1 MTPAES
7 NPSEPRA
14 ARYWCFISY
23 RHADNKEAGRQWA
36 TWLHQSIETYEVPDD
51 LAGSKNERG
60 DIIPERIFPVF
71 RDEEELPADADLS
84 SPIYRALD
92 DSRFLV
98 VICSPRVVGSTYVS
112 EEILYF
118 KKIGGEDRVLAVM
131 IEGEPNASRDA
142 GKQAM
147 GFRAEDECFPDALR
161 HKIGADGT
169 RLGEMTEPVAADFR
183 LGKEQG
189 WTSPEAYRQAL
200 RRDDVLSEREIDR
213 RVEEYRQRSH
223 LMLLKVLAGILGVP
237 LGRLT
242 QRDKAYQ
249 LAKAQRRARLAR
261 RIAAG
266 FAVLALLAVAA
277 AGIALV
283 QYRAAEKSKR
293 EAQAAAERA
302 THARHEAEKLVEFMV
317 FDLRDKLK
325 PIGRLDLLDDVNHK
339 VDEYYQAFGDQKTDL
354 AVGRQRAASITNAGN
369 VLDGQGKLAEAIAK
383 YREALALQ
391 QEIAAARPK
400 GSPVARRSFCQ
411 LQQTGR
417 RLAPTRRSES
427 SADQL

>member
-1 MTPAES
+1 MTPAEP

-36 TWLHQSIETYEVPDD
+36 TWLHQAIETYEVPND

-60 DIIPERIFPVF
+60 DTIPERIFPVF

-98 VICSPRVVGSTYVS
+98 VICSPRAVDSTYVA

-131 IEGEPNASRDA
+131 IEGEPNASRDT

-147 GFRAEDECFPDALR
+147 GFRPEDECFPDALR

-189 WTSPEAYRQAL
+189 WTSSEAYRQAL
-200 RRDDVLSEREIDR
+200 RRDDVLSQREIDR

-249 LAKAQRRARLAR
+249 LAKAQR
-261 RIAAG
+261 
-266 FAVLALLAVAA
+266 
-277 AGIALV
+277 
-283 QYRAAEKSKR
+283 
-293 EAQAAAERA
+293 
-302 THARHEAEKLVEFMV
+302 
-317 FDLRDKLK
+317 
-325 PIGRLDLLDDVNHK
+325 
-339 VDEYYQAFGDQKTDL
+339 
-354 AVGRQRAASITNAGN
+354 
-369 VLDGQGKLAEAIAK
+369 
-383 YREALALQ
+383 
-391 QEIAAARPK
+391 
-400 GSPVARRSFCQ
+400 
-411 LQQTGR
+411 
-417 RLAPTRRSES
+417 
-427 SADQL
+427 